1 MVILPIRPVLLGP
14 VLTYRGNHGTVFLPK
29 SAINAAIESALAQ
42 SHLAERPDFTDAASP
57 LSEPVSTLERAD
69 AEARGLC
76 VA

>member
-42 SHLAERPDFTDAASP
+42 SHLAERPDFTR
-57 LSEPVSTLERAD
+57 THR
-69 AEARGLC
+69 